1 MLLNKL
7 NKRTMKN
14 LILPILMILAVA
26 TTQAQKRSDRAENR
40 KELGMKMEPQEI
52 ASIQAKKMTLQLD
65 LSDKQEAQVEKL
77 LTANAAKRK
86 ELMASRADRKEM
98 SKEEKLAMA
107 EQRMDEKIA
116 TKRAM
121 KDILNAEQYEK
132 FEKMAQKRDGK
143 RNMRKKKM
151 SREKR

>member
-1 MLLNKL
+1 
-7 NKRTMKN
+7 
-14 LILPILMILAVA
+14 MILAVA